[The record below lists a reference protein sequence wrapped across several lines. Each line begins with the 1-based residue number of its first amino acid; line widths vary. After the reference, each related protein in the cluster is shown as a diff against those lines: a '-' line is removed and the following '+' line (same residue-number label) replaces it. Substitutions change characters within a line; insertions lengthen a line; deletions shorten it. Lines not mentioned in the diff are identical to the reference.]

1 MLPEGP
7 RRPVGVDLFCGAGG
21 MSLGFEQAG
30 VDVVAAVDS
39 EPIHVEA
46 HIANFPDCRAFSA
59 NLSNLSGDRLLD
71 IAGLESGSIDVLFGG
86 PPCQGFS
93 TGGRRQIDDPRNTL
107 LLEFARLVSELHPS
121 YFVVENVDGLLMG
134 DAIEILESFLAS
146 VTLAGYSVVE
156 PVRIFDAKDFGVPQ
170 TRRRAFIL
178 GYKEGYTAPE
188 YPIPVAGDP
197 VRPTVWDA
205 ISDLPTIEEHEE
217 LLRADVYSGELGTE
231 PSRYAQILR
240 GEVIDKEDHSR
251 PRVGED
257 GLTGCGRTVHTDT
270 TRRRF
275 AMTVPGT
282 REPISRF
289 YRLTA
294 EGVSTTLRAG
304 TDSSNGSHT
313 APRPIH
319 PFAPRCI
326 TVREAARLH
335 SLPDWFR
342 LHPTKWH
349 GFRQV
354 GNSVPPLLARA
365 VAKSVVD
372 AVAAENEQIITTG
385 AGE

>member
-1 MLPEGP
+1 
-7 RRPVGVDLFCGAGG
+7 

-30 VDVVAAVDS
+30 VDVVAAVDA
-39 EPIHVEA
+39 EPIHVGT
-46 HIANFPDCRAFSA
+46 HMANFPDCQAFA
-59 NLSNLSGDRLLD
+59 IDLSTLSGDDLLGR
-71 IAGLESGSIDVLFGG
+71 AGLEGGGIDILFGG

-93 TGGRRQIDDPRNTL
+93 TGGRRQVDDPRNTL
-107 LLEFARLVSELHPS
+107 LLEFARLVSELRPS

-134 DAIEILESFLAS
+134 DAIETLESFLAS
-146 VTLAGYSVVE
+146 VVLAGYSVVE
-156 PVRIFDAKDFGVPQ
+156 PVRILDAEDFGVPQ
-170 TRRRAFIL
+170 ARRRAFIL
-178 GYKEGYTAPE
+178 GYKGGYTAPE
-188 YPIPVAGDP
+188 YPIPVSGDP

-205 ISDLPTIEEHEE
+205 ISDLPAIEEQEE
-217 LLRADVYSGELGTE
+217 LLRTDVYCGELGTE

-240 GEVIDKEDHSR
+240 GEVNDEEDHSR
-251 PRVGED
+251 PRVGEG

-275 AMTVPGT
+275 LATLPGT

-294 EGVSTTLRAG
+294 GGVSTTLRAG

-365 VAKSVVD
+365 VAKSVVS
-372 AVAAENEQIITTG
+372 AFAAQNEGTPIG
-385 AGE
+385 VVSGG